1 MNLIILSQHRPNLA
15 GHRAS
20 FDETVEVS
28 RIVTSIRLGIST
40 SSRRFDFIS
49 TSSMGAQRPQL
60 GHRTDTE

>member
-20 FDETVEVS
+20 FDEAVELS

-40 SSRRFDFIS
+40 SSRRFDF
-49 TSSMGAQRPQL
+49 AQRAQL
-60 GHRTDTE
+60 GHRTDTERSRSVL